1 MILLKYIM
9 TQKILI
15 ILGDVFKGVNMFFKI
30 FSAGTSGIQGYV
42 VEVEADMTKGLPG
55 FSLVGLP
62 NAAVKESKER
72 IKSAISNSG
81 FRYPNKK
88 IIVNLSP
95 ADIKKEGSHYD
106 LAIALGILREVEN
119 IPEEK
124 FEDIAFLGELSLDGN
139 LKPIKACTALILG
152 LLNNPKIKK
161 VFIPFD
167 NLQEA
172 SMIPDIDILPAKKL
186 NEVYDYLVG
195 KKSIEYIPD
204 QESKSYEDND
214 NHIDFK
220 DVKGCKLVKRAAEIS
235 AAGFHNLLMIGP
247 PGSGK
252 TMVASRFNTIMPEL
266 NNEEFIQVSQIYSF
280 LGHIPPEIKLR
291 KRPFRQPHHTITY
304 ASLIGGGHNS
314 NPGEVV
320 LAHKGILFMDEF
332 LEFNKKLVEGLR
344 QPLEDKKVS
353 ISRLNNKYTYP
364 SDFILVASMNP
375 CPCGNYMNPYKNC
388 TCNEHKIKS
397 YLSRASNPML
407 DRMDIFVETSPV
419 PYEDLIELAPE
430 EDSNTIK
437 KRVINAISIQEKRF
451 KSIKINYN
459 SQMNSRQVLKYCLL
473 SSEAKDLM
481 ERAFKQSNL
490 TARSYHRILKVSRTI
505 ADLEASNVIEINHIA
520 EALNFRKTFHKY
532 WD

>member
-1 MILLKYIM
+1 
-9 TQKILI
+9 
-15 ILGDVFKGVNMFFKI
+15 MFFKI
-30 FSAGTSGIQGYV
+30 ISAGTSGIEGYV
-42 VEVEADMTKGLPG
+42 VEVEADITKGLPG

-72 IKSAISNSG
+72 IKSAVSNSG
-81 FRYPNKK
+81 FRYPSKK

-106 LAIALGILREVEN
+106 LAIALAILREVEN
-119 IPEEK
+119 IPDEK
-124 FEDIAFLGELSLDGN
+124 FEDIAFIGELSLDGK

-152 LLNNPKIKK
+152 LLKNSKIKK
-161 VFIPFD
+161 VIIPFE
-167 NLQEA
+167 NFYEA
-172 SMIPDIDILPAKKL
+172 SMIPNVEILPLKSL
-186 NEVYDYLVG
+186 REVYDYLT
-195 KKSIEYIPD
+195 
-204 QESKSYEDND
+204 D
-214 NHIDFK
+214 NHSLEYDKDFKDIHKEETENILDFK
-220 DVKGCKLVKRAAEIS
+220 DVKGCSLVKRAAEIS

-252 TMVASRFNTIMPEL
+252 TMIASRFNTIMTKL

-280 LGHIPPEIKLR
+280 LGHIPSDIKAR

-320 LAHKGILFMDEF
+320 LSHNGVLFMDEF
-332 LEFNKKLVEGLR
+332 LEFDKKLVEALR

-364 SDFILVASMNP
+364 SDFVLVCAMNP
-375 CPCGNYMNPYKNC
+375 CPCGNFLNPFKTC
-388 TCNEHKIKS
+388 TCNDNRIKT
-397 YLSRASNPML
+397 YLSRASTPVL

-419 PYEDLIELAPE
+419 PYEDLVVEATE
-430 EDSNTIK
+430 EDSATIK
-437 KRVINAISIQEKRF
+437 KRVEKAVEIQKKRF
-451 KSIKINYN
+451 KNFKINYN
-459 SQMNSRQVLKYCLL
+459 SQMNSRQITKYCTL
-473 SSEAKDLM
+473 SEEAKNLL
-481 ERAFKQSNL
+481 ETAFKKSNL
-490 TARSYHRILKVSRTI
+490 TARSYHKILKVSRTI
-505 ADLEASNVIEINHIA
+505 ADLDSSEIININHIA

>member
-1 MILLKYIM
+1 
-9 TQKILI
+9 
-15 ILGDVFKGVNMFFKI
+15 MFFKI
-30 FSAGTSGIQGYV
+30 ISAGTSGIEGYI

-72 IKSAISNSG
+72 IKSAVCNSG

-106 LAIALGILREVEN
+106 LAIALAILREVEN
-119 IPEEK
+119 IAEEK
-124 FEDIAFLGELSLDGN
+124 FEDIAFIGELSLDGK

-152 LLNNPKIKK
+152 LLKNSKIKK
-161 VFIPFD
+161 VIIPFE
-167 NLQEA
+167 NFNEA
-172 SMIPDIDILPAKKL
+172 SMIPGIEILPLKTLK
-186 NEVYDYLVG
+186 EVYDYLVE
-195 KKSIEYIPD
+195 KKSIEYEINLNENSHEEPD
-204 QESKSYEDND
+204 NLL
-214 NHIDFK
+214 DFK
-220 DVKGCKLVKRAAEIS
+220 DVKGCQLVKRAAEIS

-252 TMVASRFNTIMPEL
+252 TMIAARFNTIMPEL

-280 LGHIPPEIKLR
+280 LGHIPPEIKMR

-320 LAHKGILFMDEF
+320 LSHNGVLFMDEF
-332 LEFNKKLVEGLR
+332 LEFDKKLVEGLR

-364 SDFILVASMNP
+364 SDFILIAAMNP
-375 CPCGNYMNPYKNC
+375 CPCGNFLNQSKAC
-388 TCNEHKIKS
+388 SCNDNKIKT
-397 YLSRASNPML
+397 YLSRASTPIL
-407 DRMDIFVETSPV
+407 DRMDIFVETSPI
-419 PYEDLIELAPE
+419 PYEDLVVEIDE
-430 EDSNTIK
+430 EDSATIK
-437 KRVINAISIQEKRF
+437 KRVEKAVEIQKNRF
-451 KSIKINYN
+451 KSLKINYN
-459 SQMNSRQVLKYCLL
+459 SQMNSRQITKYCIL
-473 SSEAKDLM
+473 SKEAKSLL
-481 ERAFKQSNL
+481 EAAFKQSNL

-505 ADLEASNVIEINHIA
+505 ADLDSSELININHIA